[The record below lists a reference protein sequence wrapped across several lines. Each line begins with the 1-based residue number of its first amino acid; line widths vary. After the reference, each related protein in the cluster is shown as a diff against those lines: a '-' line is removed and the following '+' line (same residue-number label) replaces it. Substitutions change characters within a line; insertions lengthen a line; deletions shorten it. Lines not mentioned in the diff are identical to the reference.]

1 MKRREFITLLGGAAA
16 SWPSGA
22 CAQQPMPVIGVLG
35 GANPNDA
42 EVARN
47 LAAFRGGLAEAGYVE
62 AQNVRIEYRW
72 AESQYERLP
81 ALAAELVARKVDVIV
96 NEGGAPSVWAAKNA
110 TSTIPIVFHAS
121 IDPVATGLVASLARP
136 GGNLTGVSLLM
147 AELTPKLFQLLSE
160 LVPKAKV
167 FALLINPGS
176 LSLEPILQEL
186 QVVAKDG
193 KTQFRVLKAATE
205 AEIDSAFANLG
216 PTPPDALIV
225 GSDTFFTTQR
235 DRIVALAERHSLPA
249 IYPQA
254 LFARAGGLISY
265 GPSLPTAYRLK
276 GHYVGKILR
285 GAKPVDLPVQE
296 PTTLELVVN
305 LRTAKAL
312 GLEVPLIMQQRA
324 DEVVE

>member
-1 MKRREFITLLGGAAA
+1 MKRRDFIGGLGAATA
-16 SWPSGA
+16 WPVA
-22 CAQQPMPVIGVLG
+22 TWAQSSMPVIGVLG

-47 LAAFRGGLAEAGYVE
+47 LAAFRKGLAEAGYVE
-62 AQNVRIEYRW
+62 TQNVRIEYRW

-96 NEGGAPSVWAAKNA
+96 NEGGAPSVWAAKSA
-110 TSTIPIVFHAS
+110 TSTIPIVFHIS
-121 IDPVATGLVASLARP
+121 IDPVAAGIVASLARP

-160 LVPKAKV
+160 LVPKAKS
-167 FALLINPGS
+167 FALLVNPDS
-176 LSLEPILQEL
+176 LSLGPILQEL

-193 KTQFRVLKAATE
+193 KMQFRVLKAKTE
-205 AEIDSAFANLG
+205 LELDAAFVSVG
-216 PTPPDALIV
+216 QTPPDALIV

-276 GHYVGKILR
+276 GQYVGKIL
-285 GAKPVDLPVQE
+285 GGMKPVDLPVQE

-324 DEVVE
+324 DEVIE

>member
-1 MKRREFITLLGGAAA
+1 MKRREFLGVLGGAAA
-16 SWPSGA
+16 WPLHA
-22 CAQQPMPVIGVLG
+22 RAQSAMLVIGVLG
-35 GANPNDA
+35 GAIPNDA
-42 EVARN
+42 EVVRN
-47 LAAFRGGLAEAGYVE
+47 LAAFRQGLAEAGYVE
-62 AQNVRIEYRW
+62 GRNVRIEYRW
-72 AESQYERLP
+72 AEGQYERLP

-96 NEGGAPSVWAAKNA
+96 NEGGAPSVWAAKQA
-110 TSTIPIVFHAS
+110 TSTIPIVFHIS
-121 IDPVATGLVASLARP
+121 IDPVATGLVTSLARP

-147 AELTPKLFQLLSE
+147 VELTPKLFQLLSE
-160 LVPKAKV
+160 LVPKAKS
-167 FALLINPGS
+167 FALLVNPDS

-193 KTQFRVLKAATE
+193 KTQFRVLKATSE
-205 AEIDSAFANLG
+205 AEIDAAFAGLG
-216 PTPPDALIV
+216 QTPPDALIV

-276 GHYVGKILR
+276 GQYVGKIL
-285 GAKPVDLPVQE
+285 GGVKPADLPVQE

-305 LRTAKAL
+305 LRTAKVL
-312 GLEVPLIMQQRA
+312 GIEVPLIMQQRA
-324 DEVVE
+324 DEVIE